1 MKPLLALVAVT
12 VFAAHVAAQPRSGSW
27 QVGTDSMHIYY
38 EDLDVTKSAGRAALL
53 ARVERSVAR
62 LCRADMKMAETACRQ
77 ATMANITL
85 PAVRQAM
92 AERSPAVLA
101 SR

>member
-1 MKPLLALVAVT
+1 MKALLALVAVT
-12 VFAAHVAAQPRSGSW
+12 VFAAPVVAQPRSGSW
-27 QVGTDSMHIYY
+27 QVGNDSMHIYY
-38 EDLDVTKSAGRAALL
+38 EDLDVTSSAGRAALL

-62 LCRADMKMAETACRQ
+62 LCRADVKMAETACTE
-77 ATMANITL
+77 ATMKRIAL
-85 PAVRQAM
+85 PVVRQAM